1 MRMSGETKSMIWC
14 ESLTQRVH
22 ASRASSSHEIDYHAD
37 LILILMC
44 QMIEEGIILEYKS
57 SKIVLF
63 SVCRK
68 SYFK

>member
-1 MRMSGETKSMIWC
+1 MSGETKSVIWC

-22 ASRASSSHEIDYHAD
+22 AGRAFSSHEIDYHAD
-37 LILILMC
+37 LIVILMF
-44 QMIEEGIILEYKS
+44 QIIEEGIILEYKS
-57 SKIVLF
+57 SNIVLF